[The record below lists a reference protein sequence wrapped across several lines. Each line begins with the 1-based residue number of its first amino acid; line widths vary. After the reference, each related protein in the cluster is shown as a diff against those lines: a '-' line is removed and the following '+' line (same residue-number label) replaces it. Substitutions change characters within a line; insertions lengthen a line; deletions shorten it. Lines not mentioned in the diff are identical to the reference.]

1 MTRVNPG
8 FSIPFEHLH
17 KYRYAAELFR
27 NKRVLDLASREGYG
41 TWILAETAESVIGLD
56 VDATVVQDAANT
68 YKRGNLKFLTG
79 SPASIPLAPEH
90 AFDAI
95 VCFDAIEDAT
105 NPDPFFSEIKRLLRP
120 DGLFLASVPNRSSK
134 DNLFGA
140 KAFGSA
146 QFNQLLKSRFAHVRS
161 LKQTISAS
169 SLIQPDEPGNNGA
182 GQSKGEPQYLL
193 AIASDSPIP
202 AIVTS
207 SYGDSVMTLLSE
219 KEKAVRS
226 LLDRKAY
233 QDETIKRQERQLAE
247 QKQTLA
253 SLEEA
258 FAWHTSQIDSLKKTR
273 AYLENE
279 IEQVRTTVESDL
291 KALEWRRR
299 QVQDLERTLAARD
312 QALEWRASQI
322 EELENRIEAVIEEM
336 TARVNEVK
344 RDMTF
349 ELELA
354 TKALGAIHSSAG
366 WKFILKVR
374 AVRSRLLPEGSVRY
388 RFYNRMMR
396 FVRGR

>member
-1 MTRVNPG
+1 M
-8 FSIPFEHLH
+8 
-17 KYRYAAELFR
+17 
-27 NKRVLDLASREGYG
+27 
-41 TWILAETAESVIGLD
+41 
-56 VDATVVQDAANT
+56 
-68 YKRGNLKFLTG
+68 
-79 SPASIPLAPEH
+79 
-90 AFDAI
+90 
-95 VCFDAIEDAT
+95 
-105 NPDPFFSEIKRLLRP
+105 
-120 DGLFLASVPNRSSK
+120 
-134 DNLFGA
+134 
-140 KAFGSA
+140 
-146 QFNQLLKSRFAHVRS
+146 
-161 LKQTISAS
+161 
-169 SLIQPDEPGNNGA
+169 
-182 GQSKGEPQYLL
+182 
-193 AIASDSPIP
+193 
-202 AIVTS
+202 
-207 SYGDSVMTLLSE
+207 
-219 KEKAVRS
+219 
-226 LLDRKAY
+226 
-233 QDETIKRQERQLAE
+233 KRQERQLAE

-312 QALEWRASQI
+312 EALEWRAAQI

-354 TKALGAIHSSAG
+354 TKALDAIHSSAG